1 MEKPVLVAYASLSGS
16 TEEIARAIA
25 SRIESQGVSTKLARL
40 RDVRSL
46 EEYSAVV
53 LGAPF
58 YMFQWHQDARRFLTR
73 FRKPLSEMPVAIF
86 GGGPFGTSQ
95 EEDWEGVRAQLDK
108 ELTRFPWL
116 IPESTLV
123 VGGRFDPARLRFPY
137 SWIPAMKAMPPSD
150 VRDWAAIQNWADELA
165 KAFAEGVLEG

>member
-1 MEKPVLVAYASLSGS
+1 MEKPVLVAYASLCGS

-25 SRIESQGVSTKLARL
+25 SRIEARGLSTYFARL

-46 EEYSAVV
+46 AEYSAVI

-58 YMFQWHQDARRFLTR
+58 YMFQWHQDARRFLSR
-73 FRKPLSEMPVAIF
+73 FRKPLTEIPVAIF
-86 GGGPFGTSQ
+86 GGGPFGTSK

-108 ELTRFPWL
+108 ELARFPWL
-116 IPESTLV
+116 KPVSTLV

-150 VRDWAAIQNWADELA
+150 VRDWDAIQNWADELS
-165 KAFAEGVLEG
+165 KIMTVGVLEG